1 MVVHA
6 SDCSATQCNPIA
18 QQSAKIVTARAMQ
31 RTTLTR
37 LETHYPYV
45 NPSGRKCL
53 PMMLRDLNSGEIV
66 SLILCWQLC
75 IALPRQFSFDFQ
87 LQRQTKERAN

>member
-6 SDCSATQCNPIA
+6 SDCSANQCNPIA

-37 LETHYPYV
+37 LETDCRYV
-45 NPSGRKCL
+45 NL
-53 PMMLRDLNSGEIV
+53 VLV
-66 SLILCWQLC
+66 YVWY
-75 IALPRQFSFDFQ
+75 IALPRQSSFDFQ
-87 LQRQTKERAN
+87 LQ